1 MSILE
6 KLKKTQIAENS
17 LYLLGKIIRKE
28 FDAEKN
34 HDKAFQLLQ
43 LAYKYQTPQLDEMI
57 EDFDSTDFKYF

>member
-43 LAYKYQTPQLDEMI
+43 LAYKYQIPQFEEMI
-57 EDFDSTDFKYF
+57 EDFEITDFLYF

>member
-6 KLKKTQIAENS
+6 KLKNTQIAENS

-34 HDKAFQLLQ
+34 YDKSFQLLQ
-43 LAYKYQTPQLDEMI
+43 LAYKYKTPQLDEMI
-57 EDFDSTDFKYF
+57 EDFDPTDFKLF

>member
-6 KLKKTQIAENS
+6 KLKNTQIADNS

-43 LAYKYQTPQLDEMI
+43 LAYKYHTPQLDEMI
-57 EDFDSTDFKYF
+57 EDFEMTDFLYF

>member
-6 KLKKTQIAENS
+6 KLKNTQIAENS

-34 HDKAFQLLQ
+34 HNKAFALLQ
-43 LAYKYQTPQLDEMI
+43 LAYKYQTPQFEEMI
-57 EDFDSTDFKYF
+57 EDFEITDFLYF